1 MGRYYNGDI
10 NRKFWFAVQSSNAPS
25 RFGGIESE
33 PNYISY
39 HFNEEHIPIVENEI
53 NNIRVLL
60 GDNLKKFD
68 DFFAS
73 NNGYNDNMLK
83 DAGLD
88 EKLLVHY
95 ADLGL
100 GNEILNCIKDFGQ
113 CDFDAEL

>member
-1 MGRYYNGDI
+1 M
-10 NRKFWFAVQSSNAPS
+10 
-25 RFGGIESE
+25 
-33 PNYISY
+33 
-39 HFNEEHIPIVENEI
+39 
-53 NNIRVLL
+53 